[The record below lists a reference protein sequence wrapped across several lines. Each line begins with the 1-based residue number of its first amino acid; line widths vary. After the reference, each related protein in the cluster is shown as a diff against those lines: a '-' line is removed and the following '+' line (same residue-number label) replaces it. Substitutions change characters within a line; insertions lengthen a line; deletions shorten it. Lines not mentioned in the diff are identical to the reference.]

1 MPGFIHDKLEI
12 KFLILYITARVIE
25 PIPFDTVWD
34 LAMCDEGVDYFD
46 FAECLSDLVRTEH
59 LTLSA
64 DGLYAI
70 TDKGLRNSRICESS
84 LPYSVRLRC
93 DKNLAACNRH
103 LRRKSQVKASTEKR
117 PNGTY
122 TVRLELSDDM
132 GSVMDLRLA
141 IPREDMAAMLTER
154 FQKSPERLY
163 GEIMRALMSSEPEE
177 AVVYT
182 SLEGGYEELA
192 VLRMADA
199 EAAAAALEAVQAHV
213 SDRRESEAETQYKPE
228 DLPKLEKALT
238 EQAGNTVLLVVCA
251 DYDAAQKALDALG
264 S

>member
-84 LPYSVRLRC
+84 LPYSVRLRT
-93 DKNLAACNRH
+93 DKNVAEYNRLLLRKNQVQSRVAAQENGSYLVE
-103 LRRKSQVKASTEKR
+103 LRLQDDVDSILH
-117 PNGTY
+117 
-122 TVRLELSDDM
+122 LELTAATEAM
-132 GSVMDLRLA
+132 ARDLADRFRKDPEGIYTRLLSA
-141 IPREDMAAMLTER
+141 
-154 FQKSPERLY
+154 LY
-163 GEIMRALMSSEPEE
+163 PP
-177 AVVYT
+177 
-182 SLEGGYEELA
+182 
-192 VLRMADA
+192 A
-199 EAAAAALEAVQAHV
+199 E
-213 SDRRESEAETQYKPE
+213 
-228 DLPKLEKALT
+228 
-238 EQAGNTVLLVVCA
+238 
-251 DYDAAQKALDALG
+251 
-264 S
+264 

>member
-1 MPGFIHDKLEI
+1 MIRYGFIHTKEDIE
-12 KFLILYITARVIE
+12 FLVLFAMDLLPFPVTFETVVDLITWCDDGFGYFELSEAFYEMIPTGHIDESIE
-25 PIPFDTVWD
+25 NG
-34 LAMCDEGVDYFD
+34 AK
-46 FAECLSDLVRTEH
+46 
-59 LTLSA
+59 
-64 DGLYAI
+64 LYAI

-163 GEIMRALMSSEPEE
+163 GEIMRALMSSEPEDE
-177 AVVYT
+177 A
-182 SLEGGYEELA
+182 
-192 VLRMADA
+192 
-199 EAAAAALEAVQAHV
+199 
-213 SDRRESEAETQYKPE
+213 P
-228 DLPKLEKALT
+228 
-238 EQAGNTVLLVVCA
+238 
-251 DYDAAQKALDALG
+251 
-264 S
+264 

>member
-70 TDKGLRNSRICESS
+70 TDKGLRNSRICESG
-84 LPYSVRLRC
+84 
-93 DKNLAACNRH
+93 H
-103 LRRKSQVKASTEKR
+103 LYCVRRKSQVKASTEKR

-163 GEIMRALMSSEPEE
+163 GEIMRALMSSEPEDE
-177 AVVYT
+177 A
-182 SLEGGYEELA
+182 
-192 VLRMADA
+192 
-199 EAAAAALEAVQAHV
+199 
-213 SDRRESEAETQYKPE
+213 P
-228 DLPKLEKALT
+228 
-238 EQAGNTVLLVVCA
+238 
-251 DYDAAQKALDALG
+251 
-264 S
+264 